1 MQEIIGPFTQM
12 ITFSK
17 TALKGPLKAHD
28 MNIIKNAGVCV
39 DSGFI
44 VDVAPFD
51 YLVKNKAFNKVM
63 EISGSHVL
71 TPGLIDCHTHMVWA
85 GSRAVDFERR
95 NNGLS
100 YQEILASGGGILDT
114 VKKVGQETKREL
126 KKQLHQRVRFH
137 QYNGLTTQEI
147 KSGYGLDAQNELK
160 ILEVICGV
168 NKEVEVDLIPTF
180 LGAHVCPKGYQ
191 KTDYLD
197 YLLAEVAPKAKLM
210 THRADAFIEA
220 EAFPVHLAQPYLV
233 SMKNLGFDLTLHADQ
248 FSRGGAALAVQIGAK
263 SADHLEAIT
272 RKDIHLFGA
281 SNTVAVVLPGAS
293 LGLGMSFAPCR
304 ALLDEGACLA
314 IASDWNPGSA
324 PNGDLLAQ
332 CGILAAN
339 QKLNA
344 AETFSGVT
352 FRAAHA
358 LGLADRGRLAPNYLF
373 DASAFPT
380 HDYRE
385 ILYQQGTLK
394 PDMVWKKGAFLID
407 SRANN

>member
-1 MQEIIGPFTQM
+1 
-12 ITFSK
+12 
-17 TALKGPLKAHD
+17 
-28 MNIIKNAGVCV
+28 
-39 DSGFI
+39 
-44 VDVAPFD
+44 
-51 YLVKNKAFNKVM
+51 
-63 EISGSHVL
+63 
-71 TPGLIDCHTHMVWA
+71 
-85 GSRAVDFERR
+85 
-95 NNGLS
+95 
-100 YQEILASGGGILDT
+100 
-114 VKKVGQETKREL
+114 
-126 KKQLHQRVRFH
+126 
-137 QYNGLTTQEI
+137 
-147 KSGYGLDAQNELK
+147 
-160 ILEVICGV
+160 
-168 NKEVEVDLIPTF
+168 
-180 LGAHVCPKGYQ
+180 
-191 KTDYLD
+191 
-197 YLLAEVAPKAKLM
+197 
-210 THRADAFIEA
+210 
-220 EAFPVHLAQPYLV
+220 
-233 SMKNLGFDLTLHADQ
+233 MKNLGFDLTLHADQ

>member
-44 VDVAPFD
+44 VEVAPFD

-71 TPGLIDCHTHMVWA
+71 TPGFIDCHTHMVWA

-95 NNGLS
+95 NSGLS
-100 YQEILASGGGILDT
+100 YHEILASGGGILDT

-137 QYNGLTTQEI
+137 QHNGVTTQEI

-160 ILEVICGV
+160 ILEVICEV

-272 RKDIHLFGA
+272 RKDIQLLGA